1 MNMFTLVSL
10 DNNNKAVTESVDING
25 LMRSALRFT
34 KVTNVNESLD
44 VLTNNGYR
52 VIVHDSKNAYIY
64 TSGSGIYEEANPKH
78 KQLRQKFEDKL
89 NKVEDTNS
97 YESIRAA
104 KMQDGTW
111 NGKKPAQQPTQQ
123 PDQQPDQQSVQQS
136 TQEQVP
142 QSNKPKT
149 VRDAIP
155 AMVARIENMF
165 KSDPDGFKMLLVQ
178 LQNKLK

>member
-78 KQLRQKFEDKL
+78 KQLRQKFENKL

-111 NGKKPAQQPTQQ
+111 NGKRPTQQ
-123 PDQQPDQQSVQQS
+123 PAQQS
-136 TQEQVP
+136 TQEQVS

-155 AMVARIENMF
+155 AMVARIDNMF

>member
-10 DNNNKAVTESVDING
+10 DTNNKAVTESVDTDA
-25 LMRSALRFT
+25 LMRSAQRFA
-34 KVTNVNESLD
+34 KVSNVNESLAA
-44 VLTNNGYR
+44 LTNNGYR
-52 VIVHDSKNAYIY
+52 VIVNDVNAPYLY
-64 TSGSGIYEEANPKH
+64 SSGNGIYEEANPKH

-89 NKVEDTNS
+89 NNNAEDANS

-111 NGKKPAQQPTQQ
+111 NGTKPPKQPAQQP
-123 PDQQPDQQSVQQS
+123 

-142 QSNKPKT
+142 QSNKPNT